1 MGTEMASKARI
12 DYYFWIVS
20 DWAYFGHPRLEQLAD
35 RHGVGIH
42 YMPVDL
48 PYVYSRTGGI
58 LLHQRAKERQD
69 YRIAE
74 LIRFRD
80 LLRIPLNIEPK
91 YFPANGNL
99 ASRVVIAA
107 KDSGLDLGRLVPS
120 IMRALWAEDRDIAD
134 RDTLVTILN
143 EQGCDGT
150 DLLRAAEAED
160 VERTYRRFTDDAI
173 ERGVFGSPFY
183 FFEGERFWGQDRLE
197 HLERAILKSR
207 WKNPADVGRSPGDA

>member
-1 MGTEMASKARI
+1 MKQTERI

-35 RHGVGIH
+35 RHGIEIN

-48 PYVYSRTGGI
+48 PYVYARTGGI
-58 LLHQRAKERQD
+58 LLHERAKERQD

-91 YFPANGNL
+91 YFPANGGL

-107 KDSGLDLGRLVPS
+107 RDRGLELGRLVPS
-120 IMRALWAEDRDIAD
+120 IMRALWAEDRNIAD
-134 RDTLVTILN
+134 RDTLVSVLK
-143 EQGCDGT
+143 EQNFDGL
-150 DLLRAAEAED
+150 DLLRAAEDAD
-160 VERTYRRFTDDAI
+160 VEQRYRQYTNDAI
-173 ERGVFGSPFY
+173 GRGVFGSPFY
-183 FFEGERFWGQDRLE
+183 FFEDQRFWGQDRLE
-197 HLERAILKSR
+197 HLERAVLMSR
-207 WKNPADVGRSPGDA
+207 WANPVGLGRSPAEA

>member
-1 MGTEMASKARI
+1 MASKARI

-35 RHGVGIH
+35 RHGVSID

-74 LIRFRD
+74 LNRFRD

-91 YFPANGNL
+91 YFPANGDL
-99 ASRVVIAA
+99 GSRVVIAA
-107 KDSGLDLGRLVPS
+107 KARGLQLGKLVPS
-120 IMRALWAEDRDIAD
+120 IMRALWAEDRNIAD
-134 RDTLVTILN
+134 SDALNLILN
-143 EQGCDGT
+143 EEGFDGT
-150 DLLRAAEAED
+150 GLLRAAADGD
-160 VERTYRRFTDDAI
+160 VEHTYRQYTNDAI
-173 ERGVFGSPFY
+173 SRGVFGSPFY

-207 WKNPADVGRSPGDA
+207 WKSPADLGRNPGDA

>member
-1 MGTEMASKARI
+1 MASSGRI

-20 DWAYFGHPRLEQLAD
+20 DWAYFGHPRLEQLVD
-35 RHGVGIH
+35 RHRVDID

-58 LLHQRAKERQD
+58 LLHQRARERQN

-91 YFPANGNL
+91 HFPANGDL

-107 KDSGLDLGRLVPS
+107 KGRGLELGRLVPS

-134 RDTLVTILN
+134 RDTLIAVLN
-143 EQGCDGT
+143 EQGFDGS
-150 DLLRAAEAED
+150 DLLRAAGDED
-160 VERTYRRFTDDAI
+160 VERKYRQHTNDAI
-173 ERGVFGSPFY
+173 SRGVFGSPFY

-207 WKNPADVGRSPGDA
+207 WAKPVSLGRSPSDA